1 VSMAKQID
9 AIVIVVMVLLVSGC
23 VREAPPVSFRGDVQP
38 ILRANCI
45 ECHIPPNGEG
55 FLKTGLSMATYDDL
69 MHGTIYGPVIVPGD
83 SMHSILNM
91 LVEGRADPSMRMPH
105 GRKPL
110 KNKEIEILRVW
121 VEQGAVNN

>member
-1 VSMAKQID
+1 
-9 AIVIVVMVLLVSGC
+9 MVLLVSGC
-23 VREAPPVSFRGDVQP
+23 VKEEPQVSFRGDVQP
-38 ILRANCI
+38 ILRSNCI

-55 FLKTGLSMATYDDL
+55 YLKTGLSMATYDDL

-83 SMHSILNM
+83 SQHSILDM

-110 KNKEIEILRVW
+110 NNEEIEILRVW
-121 VEQGAVNN
+121 VEKGAVNN